1 MRLNRL
7 SILAVVLISIVI
19 TGCGTTPESRL
30 DVNRIVYG
38 LTLSPSGFDP
48 HIHQSSEI
56 GIVLR
61 QVYDTLVYR
70 DPDTGAFVSG
80 LAESWSVSTD
90 QTVYTF
96 VLKQGVKFHDGTSF
110 DAAAVGANLNRI
122 TAPETR
128 SQNALALL
136 GPYSG
141 FEIIDDFTIAV
152 RLSEPFSPFLDSLS
166 QFYLGI
172 ASPTALSAYSVER
185 YQFNQV
191 GTGPYRF
198 VEYIP
203 DQRLVVSRNSEY
215 AWGPPFYHVAETGVI
230 DEIEFRFYTDPATRL
245 AAIEQG
251 VVQVMGELQ
260 PSDARTLVG
269 NSRIQVQSVPIP
281 GQPDQ
286 FMINTRLF
294 PTDNLTFRQ
303 ALLTG
308 TNRQSIV
315 DTIYQGFS
323 PAAVGSLAE
332 GVQFRTDA
340 GADLYGY
347 DTQQA
352 RALISTLGYVDVDTN
367 GYWDSNG
374 GDLTVKVLVPPWGE
388 YRQMVQLLQ
397 DQWRAIGVRL
407 EPVSVPDFP
416 TLIAKVNE
424 GQYNLVA
431 FTSYGVDPSYLR
443 TYFVSGASRNWMG
456 FESPEVDALI
466 GDAVRQLDPGIRQ
479 ERYSAI
485 QQLIMEQA
493 LVLPLRQRV
502 NLNGVSSEIVNLRF
516 DVYGWYPILINASYD
531 GND

>member
-141 FEIIDDFTIAV
+141 FEIIDDFTIAI

-191 GTGPYRF
+191 GTGPYADAIAAVFSSTARR
-198 VEYIP
+198 VGLWRSQSGTERAHDGSRHA
-203 DQRLVVSRNSEY
+203 DQAS
-215 AWGPPFYHVAETGVI
+215 
-230 DEIEFRFYTDPATRL
+230 
-245 AAIEQG
+245 
-251 VVQVMGELQ
+251 
-260 PSDARTLVG
+260 
-269 NSRIQVQSVPIP
+269 
-281 GQPDQ
+281 
-286 FMINTRLF
+286 
-294 PTDNLTFRQ
+294 TFR
-303 ALLTG
+303 
-308 TNRQSIV
+308 R
-315 DTIYQGFS
+315 
-323 PAAVGSLAE
+323 P
-332 GVQFRTDA
+332 
-340 GADLYGY
+340 
-347 DTQQA
+347 
-352 RALISTLGYVDVDTN
+352 
-367 GYWDSNG
+367 
-374 GDLTVKVLVPPWGE
+374 
-388 YRQMVQLLQ
+388 
-397 DQWRAIGVRL
+397 
-407 EPVSVPDFP
+407 
-416 TLIAKVNE
+416 
-424 GQYNLVA
+424 
-431 FTSYGVDPSYLR
+431 
-443 TYFVSGASRNWMG
+443 
-456 FESPEVDALI
+456 
-466 GDAVRQLDPGIRQ
+466 
-479 ERYSAI
+479 
-485 QQLIMEQA
+485 
-493 LVLPLRQRV
+493 QRV
-502 NLNGVSSEIVNLRF
+502 SPQLR
-516 DVYGWYPILINASYD
+516 LL
-531 GND
+531 